1 MRNVQIYRQG
11 PGRVR
16 LWVAIVLLGMTG
28 SAQLVAVGGC
38 GLQPTL
44 DAGIDQEA
52 SAGETV
58 TLTATNS
65 STAQL
70 SSYLWEQLAGPAV
83 TINNAGTTQAT
94 FIAPTVDESTEL
106 VFQVTAFSS
115 LGSIDV
121 PVFGEAFDLSTNINI
136 PAIDTI
142 TVTVQPTPAQV
153 PVASAGNDQIV
164 TEGSQVTL
172 DATGSSDPA
181 GGQLSYFWEQIAGS
195 SVDLASVSTIA
206 QPMFT
211 APEATGTSLMEF
223 ELTVTTEAGLSAA
236 DAVTVVVIDS
246 PTSPVAAI
254 SGEAKALE
262 GATVTFSGV
271 GSMDPGDEPLTFLW
285 EQIDENFEIDI
296 PAPASEIISFTLPT
310 VTQDM
315 ALMIRLTVTNRTGRS
330 DTATFT
336 TTVQPYPTPIA
347 DAGPDQVVDE
357 GDTVTLHA
365 SGSSDPDGGKL
376 TFLWTFPGSSLSPTN
391 NAIEGPLFTAP
402 SVSFDTTYTITLTV
416 TNEQGDQA
424 SDTVVITVRNT

>member
-1 MRNVQIYRQG
+1 
-11 PGRVR
+11 
-16 LWVAIVLLGMTG
+16 
-28 SAQLVAVGGC
+28 
-38 GLQPTL
+38 
-44 DAGIDQEA
+44 
-52 SAGETV
+52 
-58 TLTATNS
+58 
-65 STAQL
+65 
-70 SSYLWEQLAGPAV
+70 
-83 TINNAGTTQAT
+83 
-94 FIAPTVDESTEL
+94 VDESTEL

>member
-1 MRNVQIYRQG
+1 MRDVQIYRQR
-11 PGRVR
+11 PRRVR
-16 LWVAIVLLGMTG
+16 LWVGMVLSGMAG

-38 GLQPTL
+38 GLQPSL
-44 DAGIDQEA
+44 DAGIDQVT

-83 TINNAGTTQAT
+83 TISNAGTTQAT
-94 FIAPTVDESTEL
+94 FVAPSVDEPTEL
-106 VFQVTAFSS
+106 VFQVIAFSS

-121 PVFGEAFDLSTNINI
+121 PVFGDAFDLSTSINI
-136 PAIDTI
+136 PAVDTI
-142 TVTVQPTPAQV
+142 TVTVQPTPARV
-153 PVASAGNDQIV
+153 PVASAGDDQIV

-172 DATGSSDPA
+172 DATGSRDPA
-181 GGQLSYFWEQIAGS
+181 GGPLTYSWQQIAGS
-195 SVDLASVSTIA
+195 SVDLASVSTLA

-223 ELTVTTEAGLSAA
+223 ELTVTSEGGLSAA

-254 SGEAKALE
+254 SGEAQARE

-271 GSMDPGDEPLTFLW
+271 GSTDPGDEPLTFLW
-285 EQIDENFEIDI
+285 EQIDENFDIDI
-296 PAPASEIISFTLPT
+296 PDPASEIISFTLPT

-330 DTATFT
+330 DRATFT

-357 GDTVTLHA
+357 GATVTLDA
-365 SGSSDPDGGKL
+365 SGSSDPGGGKL
-376 TFLWTFPGSSLSPTN
+376 TFLWTVPEASLAPTN
-391 NAIEGPLFTAP
+391 VSIESPLFTAP
-402 SVSFDTTYTITLTV
+402 AVSSDQTYTITLTV
-416 TNEQGDQA
+416 TNEQGDPA
-424 SDTVVITVRNT
+424 SDTVVITIRNT